1 MVCKC
6 SMKDNLRRFRLAAV
20 GNPSYCLYSAES
32 RPSDMVPLESA
43 AVIIKVAIY
52 FFGPFLA

>member
-6 SMKDNLRRFRLAAV
+6 LMKDNLRRFRWAAV

-32 RPSDMVPLESA
+32 RPSDMVLLESA
-43 AVIIKVAIY
+43 AVIRLLFTFLVL
-52 FFGPFLA
+52 FLA

>member
-1 MVCKC
+1 
-6 SMKDNLRRFRLAAV
+6 MKDNLRRFRLAAV

-32 RPSDMVPLESA
+32 RPLDMVPLESA

-52 FFGPFLA
+52 FVGPFLA